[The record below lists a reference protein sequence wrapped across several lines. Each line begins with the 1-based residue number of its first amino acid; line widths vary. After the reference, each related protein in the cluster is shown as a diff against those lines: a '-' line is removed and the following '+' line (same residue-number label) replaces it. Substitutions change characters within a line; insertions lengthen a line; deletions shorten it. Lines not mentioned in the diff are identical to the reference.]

1 MKMNCALILGSMFP
15 VTNAVKAWGTT
26 DSQRVTLNSTLA
38 SLSGTNGYT
47 WCDFGQVFDG
57 VSNGGQVEPVASLVS
72 GDGFHPN
79 DAGQTALSAPMY
91 DALVCA
97 MQDNKTTVTP

>member
-1 MKMNCALILGSMFP
+1 MQQEGQGTAGVMQALAMKMNCALILGSMFP

-26 DSQRVTLNSTLA
+26 DSQRVTFSTAA

-79 DAGQTALSAPMY
+79 DAGQTSFIGAY
-91 DALVCA
+91 V
-97 MQDNKTTVTP
+97 